1 MNRTISIALAA
12 IVALMGITAYGALF
26 TVDET
31 QQGLVLQFGN
41 PIRAVQ
47 EPGLHFKIPYVQNVE
62 YYEDRILDFDAPP
75 VEAVASDKKRIVVD
89 AFSRYKIDNPL
100 LFRQTVRDE
109 LTARNRLESIVN
121 SSLRKILGR
130 VELIAV
136 LSGERS
142 QLMQQLSQD
151 VNREA
156 TKLGL
161 RVVDVRIKRADLPEA
176 NSQAVFRRMQAERE
190 REAREAR
197 ARGGEE
203 SQKIKADADRE
214 RTVLLAE
221 AKKRAEILR
230 GEGDAVR
237 SRIFAEAFNL
247 DPEFFAFYRSLQ
259 AYRNALQS
267 GDTTMVLS
275 PNSDFF
281 SYFGRAFG
289 QQDGVNKSVSGQ

>member
-1 MNRTISIALAA
+1 MNRIASIVLAV
-12 IVALMGITAYGALF
+12 IVAIAGITAYGAMF

-41 PIRAVQ
+41 PVRVVK
-47 EPGLHFKIPYVQNVE
+47 EPGLHFKLPVVQNVE
-62 YYEDRILDFDAPP
+62 YFEARILDFDAPA
-75 VEAVASDKKRIVVD
+75 VEAVSSDKKRIVVD
-89 AFSRYKIDNPL
+89 SFARYRIDDPL
-100 LFRQTVRDE
+100 LFRQRVQNE
-109 LTARNRLESIVN
+109 ATARNRLESVVN
-121 SSLRKILGR
+121 SSLRNLLGR
-130 VELIAV
+130 VELISM
-136 LSGERS
+136 LSGERG
-142 QLMQQLSQD
+142 QLMKQLSES
-151 VNREA
+151 VNAEI
-156 TKLGL
+156 TKLGM

-197 ARGGEE
+197 ARGAEE

-221 AKKRAEILR
+221 AQKLAEILR

-237 SRIFAEAFNL
+237 NRIFAAAFSQ
-247 DPEFFAFYRSLQ
+247 DPEFFSFYRSLQ
-259 AYRNALQS
+259 AYRNALRA

-281 SYFGRAFG
+281 KYFRDTFG
-289 QQDGVNKSVSGQ
+289 GVPQPSGQGGN

>member
-1 MNRTISIALAA
+1 MNRVVSAVLGLILAVVGFA
-12 IVALMGITAYGALF
+12 AYGSLF
-26 TVDET
+26 IVDET
-31 QQGLVLQFGN
+31 QQALVLQFGS
-41 PIRAVQ
+41 PKRVIR
-47 EPGLHFKIPYVQNVE
+47 EPGLNFKVPFIQNVE
-62 YYEDRILDFDAPP
+62 YFEKRILDFDAQP

-89 AFSRYKIDNPL
+89 AFTRYRINDPL
-100 LFRQTVRDE
+100 LFRQRVRNE
-109 LTARNRLESIVN
+109 ITARNRLESIVN
-121 SSLRKILGR
+121 SSLRKLLGR
-130 VELIAV
+130 VELVAV

-142 QLMQQLSQD
+142 ALMQELSQD
-151 VNREA
+151 VNREVS
-156 TKLGL
+156 KLGMQ
-161 RVVDVRIKRADLPEA
+161 VVDVRIKRADLPEA

-197 ARGGEE
+197 ARGAEE

-221 AKKRAEILR
+221 AKKLAEILR

-237 SRIFAEAFNL
+237 NRIFASAFSQ

-259 AYRNALQS
+259 AYRNSLQA

-281 SYFGRAFG
+281 RYFNDNFG
-289 QQDGVNKSVSGQ
+289 GSRGQAGVSAN